1 MRLMFWNIRGFGKPA
16 RRRQIEDFIF
26 EEKLDGVGLQE
37 TIKTDY
43 TQMELD
49 DIAVGGGGGV
59 SLLNGHGRVPRGI
72 LEAL

>member
-1 MRLMFWNIRGFGKPA
+1 MRLMFWNIRGFGKTA

-26 EEKLDGVGLQE
+26 EEKLDGVGFQE

-49 DIAVGGGGGV
+49 DIAAGGGGV
-59 SLLNGHGRVPRGI
+59 SPF
-72 LEAL
+72 